1 MRWTGINYLF
11 MAIAL
16 LAMANETTGCTI
28 AVIGRQATLDN
39 RPLLWKNRDVSYID
53 QQFNYFQP
61 IIRNGQQLH
70 GYIGNHY
77 RSDST
82 RIYMGANDAGFAII
96 NSNTYNLGDS
106 LLSGIDDGTL
116 MRMALESCAK
126 LGEFER
132 LLDSTNVTGRIDC
145 WNFGVID
152 ANGRAALYECANH
165 WWVAYY
171 ATTDTPI
178 IVRSN
183 FSMCGGEP
191 RAGDIRYKRAA
202 ELLSKLPK
210 SQGVT
215 PLFLL
220 WNLSRDI
227 ANEYDNPIP
236 LPYNRSQNG
245 APEGYV
251 FVRNSLNNAFSL
263 SAVVIRGIAPYED
276 PQFALI
282 YAVLGY
288 PVMSLAYPLWVGSG
302 SVPIYLNSDTIAP
315 MVNIVTARLP
325 QFFDNPQWQAYGN
338 SHFLLD
344 NYGNGAYSYTLP
356 AERAAII
363 FADSCQAA
371 WDLTPPSSTD
381 ISVAQ
386 WQIANRLFNSFRSG
400 TAMWVKRPVDQ

>member
-1 MRWTGINYLF
+1 MKATGIRFLLIAL
-11 MAIAL
+11 MLLEGAGGAIA
-16 LAMANETTGCTI
+16 CTI
-28 AVIGRQATLDN
+28 AVIGRSATSDN

-61 IIRNGQQLH
+61 VIRNGRQLH
-70 GYIGNHY
+70 GYTGNYY

-106 LLSGIDDGTL
+106 LLAGIDDGTL
-116 MRMALESCAK
+116 MRLALESCVKMAD
-126 LGEFER
+126 FER
-132 LLDSTNVTGRIDC
+132 LLDSTDVTGRIDC
-145 WNFGVID
+145 WNFGVLD
-152 ANGRAALYECANH
+152 VNGRAAIYECANH
-165 WWVAYY
+165 YWVAYY

-183 FSMCGGEP
+183 FSMCGGEYHP
-191 RAGDIRYKRAA
+191 GDIRYKRASQ
-202 ELLSKLPK
+202 LLSDLPK
-210 SQGVT
+210 SLGVT
-215 PLFLL
+215 PSFLL
-220 WNLSRDI
+220 NNLSRDI
-227 ANEYDNPIP
+227 ANEYDNPLP

-251 FVRNSLNNAFSL
+251 SVRNSLNNAYSL
-263 SAVVIRGIAPYED
+263 SAVVIRGIAPYEN
-276 PQFALI
+276 PQLTLI
-282 YAVLGY
+282 YATLGY
-288 PVMSLAYPLWVGSG
+288 PVMSLAFPLWVGSF

-315 MVNIVTARLP
+315 IVNIVTARMS
-325 QFFDNPQWQAYGN
+325 QFFDNSQWPAYGN
-338 SHFLLD
+338 SRFLLD

-371 WDLTPPSSTD
+371 WDLSPPTSTE

-386 WQIANRLFNSFRSG
+386 WQVANRLFNSFRSG
-400 TAMWVKRPVDQ
+400 TAIWIMRPRDQ